1 MSSASIATVA
11 PPPCC
16 AWTQLNEISSAHA
29 TTNAASLGFTIHF
42 ICASNPDVPR
52 RVRGSLKRNR
62 RTSLRFFSAIVYHG
76 RPGSGF
82 PMRLIAVTAML
93 VGALASAAA
102 AARQAGDQT
111 MKSQWDRVYS
121 LQQAKRG
128 EALYAQ
134 SCAACHAPDLTGGEF
149 AATWNELTLGDLFER
164 IRVSMPQNDP
174 PSLSR
179 AQKADILA
187 YVLFKG
193 SYPDGEAELP
203 SQTEVLRTITF
214 LAMKPD
220 AP

>member
-1 MSSASIATVA
+1 
-11 PPPCC
+11 
-16 AWTQLNEISSAHA
+16 
-29 TTNAASLGFTIHF
+29 
-42 ICASNPDVPR
+42 
-52 RVRGSLKRNR
+52 
-62 RTSLRFFSAIVYHG
+62 
-76 RPGSGF
+76 
-82 PMRLIAVTAML
+82 MRLIAVTAML

-134 SCAACHAPDLTGGEF
+134 SCAACHAPDLTGGEIAPALTGGEF

-193 SYPDGEAELP
+193 SYPDGETELP
-203 SQTEVLRTITF
+203 SQTEVLRAITF